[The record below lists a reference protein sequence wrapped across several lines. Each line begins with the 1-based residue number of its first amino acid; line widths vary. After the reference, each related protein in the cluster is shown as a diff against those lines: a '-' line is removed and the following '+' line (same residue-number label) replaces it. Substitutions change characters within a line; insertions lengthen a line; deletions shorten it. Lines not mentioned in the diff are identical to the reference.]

1 MEGVAKMFKSMT
13 AYGRASILSPLGRFS
28 VELQSVNRKHL
39 EINSFGIP
47 KEFIRYD
54 VDIKK
59 WIAAVVARGQI
70 NVRIS
75 AIFEGESP
83 LMIAP
88 NLPLARQTRDA
99 WLQIADHLDI
109 KIDDKALLT
118 ILSRTEGVLSYDED
132 IEELEKFKQVLHDV
146 VEKTLRELV
155 SMKIAEGKIL
165 HEDISARFGLLGTL
179 IEDIAVKAPSATDRY
194 RQKLQE
200 RLQEVLGNSLENEE
214 RLLREVCIY
223 ADRIDITEELTR
235 FRSHLQQVKGLLES
249 EGQEV
254 GKKMEFFVQELNRE
268 VNTIGSKSS
277 DTDVSRAVIAIK
289 TELERIREQIQ
300 NIE

>member
-1 MEGVAKMFKSMT
+1 MFKSMT

>member
-1 MEGVAKMFKSMT
+1 LEGVAKMFKSMT

>member
-1 MEGVAKMFKSMT
+1 MT

>member
-39 EINSFGIP
+39 EINSFSIP

>member
-223 ADRIDITEELTR
+223 ADRLDITEELTR